1 MPNSSSQFRDYY
13 GELGIGPDA
22 SDADIR
28 TAWRKVAKRWHPDIN
43 RSPDAEEMMKRI
55 NVARDVLSDPRS
67 RVEYD
72 ATYRQQQSGGT
83 GGTGKEGSHGKRE
96 ERRREREERS
106 DRCGREPQPNRSST
120 EDEARRRREEG
131 ETRRQRE
138 AHEQARRESQ
148 RDQERRDRDSR
159 QGHWSEARDRD
170 AARPNEFYLAA
181 WRRTFDFRGMSTRT
195 EFWAFTLINI
205 VVGIL
210 LLMVWS
216 LTGEIDEDGVLQ
228 WNIMGYVW
236 GAFTLLVLVPSL
248 TALIR
253 RVRDATGSGWWV
265 LTWWIPFIG
274 PIVVLVMTLMPTK
287 NR

>member
-1 MPNSSSQFRDYY
+1 MPDSSSQFRDYY

-55 NVARDVLSDPRS
+55 NVARDVLSDARS
-67 RVEYD
+67 RAEYD

-83 GGTGKEGSHGKRE
+83 GGTGQEGSHGKRE
-96 ERRREREERS
+96 ESRARY
-106 DRCGREPQPNRSST
+106 GREPQPNRSSA

-170 AARPNEFYLAA
+170 AGRPDEFYLAA

-195 EFWAFTLINI
+195 EFWSFSLINAA
-205 VVGIL
+205 VALFL
-210 LLMVWS
+210 LLS
-216 LTGEIDEDGVLQ
+216 GETAAGTLSIVLDLAYTAF
-228 WNIMGYVW
+228 IML
-236 GAFTLLVLVPSL
+236 AFIPWLSVT
-248 TALIR
+248 TR
-253 RVRDATGSGWWV
+253 RVRDATGSGLWT
-265 LTWWIPFIG
+265 LFLLLPFVG
-274 PIVVLVMTLMPTK
+274 GLVVLVMALMPSK
-287 NR
+287 QQ

>member
-55 NVARDVLSDPRS
+55 NVARDVLSDAR
-67 RVEYD
+67 RRAEYD

-83 GGTGKEGSHGKRE
+83 GGTGQEDSHGKRE
-96 ERRREREERS
+96 E
-106 DRCGREPQPNRSST
+106 
-120 EDEARRRREEG
+120 EG
-131 ETRRQRE
+131 EARRQRE

-170 AARPNEFYLAA
+170 AGRPDEFYLAA

-195 EFWAFTLINI
+195 EFWSFSLINAA
-205 VVGIL
+205 VAL
-210 LLMVWS
+210 FLS
-216 LTGEIDEDGVLQ
+216 LSRATAAGTLSIALDLAYTAS
-228 WNIMGYVW
+228 IML
-236 GAFTLLVLVPSL
+236 AFIPWLSVT
-248 TALIR
+248 TR
-253 RVRDATGSGWWV
+253 RVRDATGSGLWT
-265 LTWWIPFIG
+265 LFLLLPFVG
-274 PIVVLVMTLMPTK
+274 GLVVLVMTLMPSK
-287 NR
+287 QQ